1 MYFECIIGNGGG
13 GTEIPLIVNC
23 SSSFAG
29 KTITCTDGT
38 TTLTDVCPNTSP
50 YTVVFSL
57 PNDGSWDVSGV
68 IGGVTISE
76 TILISAYEV
85 DLIDFTDITVTVY
98 GAVNDTVSY
107 TGLDGATH
115 TITLNSSGSASATV
129 KVYSQGNTTLTFS
142 STIAK
147 DASDLSKSYTKDIT
161 FTPATTEIYVMP
173 DGALYWYGYI
183 KSGLGSFSR
192 SGYTLYGTALAGGT
206 AETNKLN
213 IPTASTNT
221 YRGVGSDNAFTI
233 ENKYTKLKA
242 HFDASGNGIQFGLVN
257 SKTVNGTTTTF
268 AYCQQ
273 STSGNAIIENT
284 IQSYGNAY
292 AFYYAGNSQ
301 QYGDCYALWLE

>member
-1 MYFECIIGNGGG
+1 MAWFRCMVGGG
-13 GTEIPLIVNC
+13 NALELIVTC
-23 SSSFAG
+23 AAAFAG
-29 KTITCTDGT
+29 QTITCTDGT
-38 TTLTDVCPNTSP
+38 STLTAICPSSSP
-50 YTVVFSL
+50 YEITFKL
-57 PNDGSWDVSGV
+57 PNNGTWTVSGTT
-68 IGGVTISE
+68 GGQTYSE
-76 TILISAYEV
+76 SIILPNEIQLTPTVDINVNLYSA
-85 DLIDFTDITVTVY
+85 
-98 GAVNDTVSY
+98 ANDTVFY
-107 TGLDGATH
+107 LGIDGHIH
-115 TITLNSSGSASATV
+115 TITLDSSGSASTAIRVNSEGSTI
-129 KVYSQGNTTLTFS
+129 LTFYS
-142 STIAK
+142 NIAK
-147 DASDLSKSYTKDIT
+147 DPTDLSRNYTKDIT

-192 SGYTLYGTALAGGT
+192 SGYTLYGTALVGGT

-221 YRGVGSDNAFTI
+221 YRGVGSANAFTI

-242 HFDASGNGIQFGLVN
+242 HFDTSGNGIQFGLVN